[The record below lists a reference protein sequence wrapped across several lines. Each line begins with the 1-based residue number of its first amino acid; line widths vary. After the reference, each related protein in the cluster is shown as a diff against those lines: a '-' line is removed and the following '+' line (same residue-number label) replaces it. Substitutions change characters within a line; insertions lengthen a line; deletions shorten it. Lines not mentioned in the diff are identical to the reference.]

1 MLLFNLKIEH
11 IFGSFLT
18 LFRSCFE
25 NYIDGGW
32 NHMHNFISKKL
43 LGLLDPRVPIL
54 WPSENVKQIRQSR
67 DFRLSPILLIF
78 GFLDLNFFEG

>member
-1 MLLFNLKIEH
+1 
-11 IFGSFLT
+11 
-18 LFRSCFE
+18 
-25 NYIDGGW
+25 
-32 NHMHNFISKKL
+32 MHNFISKKL